1 VTGRTWQRVW
11 WVDWRW
17 ARGIPGLS
25 PFDAEVRANEAVAR
39 DLPEQAGVSRDGS
52 LEPGPIPGVTTEHSI
67 VSRTSTFL
75 LPSTTHHPRHHSH
88 HPICSACHGLRFP
101 TSRLYRQLS
110 VCWSLLGACSNGFLC
125 ETSIFS
131 QTPLLVC
138 RTTQRHSTSIP
149 LALISSRTIVCDS
162 RSNSRFSARSVN
174 AELAGNCWKLFAS
187 ATKRTG
193 QSAQL
198 TNNYTTSP
206 IKRSLLASLRLPRHT

>member
-39 DLPEQAGVSRDGS
+39 DLPEQAGVSRDGCLGRFPAS
-52 LEPGPIPGVTTEHSI
+52 LGGYSSI
-67 VSRTSTFL
+67 VSRTSIVH
-75 LPSTTHHPRHHSH
+75 SSSH